1 MKFLKPKSIARNRR
15 IAGRDRLFDFLN
27 DPLQAF
33 WSLRVNGPMTRLF
46 RRTGRS
52 RGLGDREQPSGTL
65 PAGYT
70 YLGQF
75 IGHDLTFPKNLF
87 QYYQDESL
95 LPRPLSPIPRLQLV
109 SLYGAGPE
117 LNPHLYDPLQH
128 FGRTH
133 FALQQL
139 YLYPNKSDQS
149 VRFQTYDFARI
160 DSNRDVAGASQTDR
174 SMYPSAGIHIPMIA
188 DVRND
193 EHVLIAQLH
202 VAFQLFHNRRVEEL
216 AKGPRYQSLEKTTRQ
231 LGQSSREKMDSVF
244 LPIPDLPVAAH
255 PRFSEKHS
263 EPDLETLRDDLQDFK
278 EAHCTALERF
288 IRQNKIPTRSKNT
301 NVLPEHFSVLLAD
314 VQDHFPRSKENTG
327 KGTAGFD
334 EFREKILLP
343 FVHKNNEIRTKVL
356 RDWDNLFREAQLD
369 TIRHF
374 HYLILHDFLPR
385 LVDMRILQDIVPE
398 YGSDA
403 IHKNTRLNLRV
414 YKYDD
419 VPFLPVEFTAAF
431 FRFGHS
437 MVQTGYRFHKLDR
450 QDMSLFSVK
459 SRNQPMMGALDW
471 SLFFFADQQ
480 DPKARQRNF
489 AGKIDHRLSMSMLA
503 NLAVQRDQ
511 NNHPLSSP
519 NIFFRNMERG
529 RRLSLPTG
537 QRIARWMVQQGIVE
551 KNQLEAHQNEKA
563 LFVQEVTDLLFQEK
577 DSNLT
582 RENIQKLC
590 HHSPPWFYTLMEA
603 QVCEKGNRLGPV
615 AGRIVAEVLIG
626 IIAAHPHSLFA
637 LEQAWKPQAFAGKA
651 DRYTMIDFLRY
662 AGVYEPTIQE
672 NG

>member
-1 MKFLKPKSIARNRR
+1 MKFLKPKSITRNRS
-15 IAGRDRLFDFLN
+15 IAGKDRLFDFLN

-33 WSLRVNGPMTRLF
+33 WSLRVHGPVTRLF

-52 RGLGDREQPSGTL
+52 TGLGDREQPSSTL

-95 LPRPLSPIPRLQLV
+95 LPGSLSPIPRLQLV

-117 LNPHLYDPLQH
+117 LNPHLYDPLRH

-133 FALQQL
+133 FALQRL

-160 DSNRDVAGASQTDR
+160 GGNQDVAGGSQTDR
-174 SMYPSAGIHIPMIA
+174 SMHPSTGKHIPMIA

-216 AKGPRYQSLEKTTRQ
+216 AKETRYQSLEKTTQQ
-231 LGQSSREKMDSVF
+231 LGQSSREKVDSEF

-255 PRFSEKHS
+255 PRFSENQS
-263 EPDLETLRDDLQDFK
+263 ETDLETLRDDLQDFK
-278 EAHCTALERF
+278 EEYCAELEEF
-288 IRQNKIPTRSKNT
+288 ISQNKIPVRSKNT
-301 NVLPEHFSVLLAD
+301 TVGPKHFSVLLAE
-314 VQDHFPRSKENTG
+314 VQDHFSQTSADAEKNTADYA
-327 KGTAGFD
+327 K
-334 EFREKILLP
+334 FRENILLP

-356 RDWDNLFREAQLD
+356 RDWDNLFQEAQLD
-369 TIRHF
+369 TVRHF

-385 LVDMRILQDIVPE
+385 LVDMSILQDIVPE
-398 YGSDA
+398 YGPDA

-414 YKYDD
+414 YRYDE

-437 MVQTGYRFHKLDR
+437 MVQTGYRFHAHDR

-471 SLFFFADQQ
+471 SLFFFEDQQ
-480 DPKARQRNF
+480 DPKARQHNF

-511 NNHPLSSP
+511 NNQPLSSP

-537 QRIARWMVQQGIVE
+537 QQIARWMVQQGIVE
-551 KNQLEAHQNEKA
+551 ENQLEAHQNEKA
-563 LFVQEVTDLLFQEK
+563 LFVQEVTDLFVQEN
-577 DSNLT
+577 DSDLT
-582 RENIQKLC
+582 QENIQKLC

-626 IIAAHPHSLFA
+626 IIAAHPRSLFA
-637 LEQAWKPQAFAGKA
+637 LEQALEPLAGAGKA
-651 DRYTMIDFLRY
+651 DRYTMVEFLRY
-662 AGVYEPTIQE
+662 AGVYEPPTQE
-672 NG
+672 EG